1 MIQVRGLS
9 KSYGTVEALRSVS
22 FDVADGEIVGLLGP
36 NGAGKTTLIKAL
48 TGYLEPDS
56 GYATVGGVDVIAD
69 PRRVQAEIGYLPEN
83 TPLYPE
89 LTVQAYLQLMAD
101 LRLVP
106 QDRQAKQ
113 IAQAV
118 DATGLTGRLT
128 QPIGQLS
135 KGLRQRV
142 GLAQAILHRPQLL
155 ILDEPTIGLDPTQIV
170 TIRDLIRRLSGN
182 STVLFSTHIL
192 SEVETLCD
200 RAIILIN
207 GQLRADARIA
217 DLAESRG
224 VLLTLD
230 ERVEGGEA
238 ALLQLPGVE
247 AVKVE
252 AIDEG
257 RALYRIAAGDNK
269 ELAPAVFLLSKERDW
284 PVRELR
290 NDTRALESV
299 FNQLALAPS
308 LSTAPDGAAAAGR
321 ERSLEDAPEE
331 LWGSNTM

>member
-1 MIQVRGLS
+1 MIRVQGVF
-9 KSYGTVEALRSVS
+9 KSYGNVEALQAVS
-22 FDVADGEIVGLLGP
+22 FDVDDREIVGLLGP
-36 NGAGKTTLIKAL
+36 NGAGKTTLIKVL

-56 GYATVGGVDVIAD
+56 GRVSVGGIDVVAE
-69 PRRVQAEIGYLPEN
+69 PRRVQAQIGYLPEN

-89 LTVQAYLQLMAD
+89 LTVQAYLKLMAD

-106 QDRQAKQ
+106 PDRQIKQ
-113 IAQAV
+113 IEQAAE
-118 DATGLTGRLT
+118 ATGLSYRLT
-128 QPIGQLS
+128 QPIGELS
-135 KGLRQRV
+135 KGFRQRL
-142 GLAQAILHRPQLL
+142 GLAQAILHSPRLL

-170 TIRDLIRRLSGN
+170 TIRDLIRRLSRN

-224 VLLTLD
+224 VLLTLHAT
-230 ERVEGGEA
+230 VEGGEA

-247 AVKVE
+247 DVE
-252 AIDEG
+252 VETDIDG

-269 ELAPAVFLLSKERDW
+269 DLAPAVFRLAKELDW
-284 PVRELR
+284 QVRELR
-290 NDTRALESV
+290 NDTRPLEAF
-299 FNQLALAPS
+299 FNELALPQSKSAAPN
-308 LSTAPDGAAAAGR
+308 GAAA
-321 ERSLEDAPEE
+321 
-331 LWGSNTM
+331 NTTPQSHPAATQN

>member
-1 MIQVRGLS
+1 MIQVQDLS
-9 KSYGTVEALRSVS
+9 KSYGTVEALRGVS
-22 FDVADGEIVGLLGP
+22 FDVANGEIVGLLGP
-36 NGAGKTTLIKAL
+36 NGAGKTTLMKML

-56 GYATVGGVDVIAD
+56 GYVSVGGIDVITD
-69 PRRVQAEIGYLPEN
+69 PRRVQSEIGYLPEN

-89 LTVQAYLQLMAD
+89 LTVQAYLKLMAD

-106 QDRQAKQ
+106 PGRQAKQ
-113 IAQAV
+113 IAQSA
-118 DATGLTGRLT
+118 AETGLTGRLT
-128 QPIGQLS
+128 QPIGELS
-135 KGLRQRV
+135 KGFRQRV
-142 GLAQAILHRPQLL
+142 GLAQAILHRPRLL

-170 TIRDLIRRLSGN
+170 TIRDLIRRLAGS

-224 VLLTLD
+224 VLLTL
-230 ERVEGGEA
+230 EARVDGGEA

-252 AIDEG
+252 AMNDG
-257 RALYRIAAGDNK
+257 RALYRIAAKDNK
-269 ELAPAVFLLSKERDW
+269 ELAPAVFRLAKERDW
-284 PVRELR
+284 PVRELQ

-299 FNQLALAPS
+299 FNELALAPS
-308 LSTAPDGAAAAGR
+308 QAMSPDGALAAGPLRSR
-321 ERSLEDAPEE
+321 EAAPED
-331 LWGSNTM
+331 

>member
-1 MIQVRGLS
+1 MIHVHGVS
-9 KSYGTVEALRSVS
+9 KSYGNVEALKAVS
-22 FDVADGEIVGLLGP
+22 FDVDDGEIVGLLGP

-56 GYATVGGVDVIAD
+56 GRVCVGGIDVVAD
-69 PRRVQAEIGYLPEN
+69 PRRVQAQIGYLPEN

-89 LTVQAYLQLMAD
+89 LTVQAYLKLMAD

-106 QDRQAKQ
+106 PDRQMKQ
-113 IAQAV
+113 IEQAAE
-118 DATGLTGRLT
+118 ATGLSDRLT
-128 QPIGQLS
+128 QPIGELS
-135 KGLRQRV
+135 KGFRQRL
-142 GLAQAILHRPQLL
+142 GLAQAILHSPRLL

-170 TIRDLIRRLSGN
+170 TIRDLIRRLSRN

-207 GQLRADARIA
+207 GHLRADARIA

-230 ERVEGGEA
+230 VTVEGCEV

-247 AVKVE
+247 AVEVE
-252 AIDEG
+252 ATIDG
-257 RALYRIAAGDNK
+257 PALYRITAADNK
-269 ELAPAVFLLSKERDW
+269 DLAPAVFRLAKERDW

-290 NDTRALESV
+290 NDTRPLEAV
-299 FNQLALAPS
+299 FNELALPQSKPAAPN
-308 LSTAPDGAAAAGR
+308 GA
-321 ERSLEDAPEE
+321 DAETTPQTHPAE
-331 LWGSNTM
+331 T

>member
-1 MIQVRGLS
+1 MIQAHGVS
-9 KSYGTVEALRSVS
+9 KSYGNVEALQAVS
-22 FDVADGEIVGLLGP
+22 FDVDDREIVGLLGP
-36 NGAGKTTLIKAL
+36 NGAGKTTLIKVL
-48 TGYLEPDS
+48 TGFLEPDS
-56 GYATVGGVDVIAD
+56 GRASVGGIDVVAE
-69 PRRVQAEIGYLPEN
+69 PRRVQAQIGYLPEN

-89 LTVQAYLQLMAD
+89 LTVQAYLKLMAD

-106 QDRQAKQ
+106 PDRQMKQ
-113 IAQAV
+113 IEQA
-118 DATGLTGRLT
+118 AESTGLSDRLT
-128 QPIGQLS
+128 QPIGELS
-135 KGLRQRV
+135 KGFRQRL
-142 GLAQAILHRPQLL
+142 GLAQAILHSPRLL

-170 TIRDLIRRLSGN
+170 TIRDLIRRLSKH

-217 DLAESRG
+217 DLAQSHG

-230 ERVEGGEA
+230 ETVEGADA

-247 AVKVE
+247 AVEIE
-252 AIDEG
+252 ADIDG

-269 ELAPAVFLLSKERDW
+269 DLAPAVFRLAKERDW

-290 NDTRALESV
+290 NDTRPLEAV
-299 FNQLALAPS
+299 FNELALTPPSSNAPVGTDVTS
-308 LSTAPDGAAAAGR
+308 PQHNDPVENVG
-321 ERSLEDAPEE
+321 
-331 LWGSNTM
+331 

>member
-1 MIQVRGLS
+1 MIHVHGLS
-9 KSYGTVEALRSVS
+9 KSYGNVEALQTVS
-22 FDVADGEIVGLLGP
+22 FDVDDGEIVGLLGP

-56 GYATVGGVDVIAD
+56 GRVSVGGIDVVAD
-69 PRRVQAEIGYLPEN
+69 PRRVQAQIGYLPEN

-89 LTVQAYLQLMAD
+89 LTVQAYLKLMAD

-106 QDRQAKQ
+106 PDRQMKQ
-113 IAQAV
+113 IDQAAE
-118 DATGLTGRLT
+118 ATGLSDRLT
-128 QPIGQLS
+128 QPIGELS
-135 KGLRQRV
+135 KGFRQRL
-142 GLAQAILHRPQLL
+142 GLAQAILHSPRLL

-170 TIRDLIRRLSGN
+170 TIRDLIRRLSRN

-207 GQLRADARIA
+207 GHLRADARIA

-230 ERVEGGEA
+230 VTVEGCEV

-247 AVKVE
+247 AVEVE
-252 AIDEG
+252 ATIDG
-257 RALYRIAAGDNK
+257 RALYRMTAADNK
-269 ELAPAVFLLSKERDW
+269 DLAPAVFRLAKERDW

-290 NDTRALESV
+290 NDTRPLEAV
-299 FNQLALAPS
+299 FNELALPKSKPAAPN
-308 LSTAPDGAAAAGR
+308 GAAAETTPQTHPA
-321 ERSLEDAPEE
+321 E
-331 LWGSNTM
+331 T

>member
-1 MIQVRGLS
+1 MIQAHGVS
-9 KSYGTVEALRSVS
+9 KSYGNVEALQAVS
-22 FDVADGEIVGLLGP
+22 FDVDDREIVGLLGP
-36 NGAGKTTLIKAL
+36 NGAGKTTLIKVL

-56 GYATVGGVDVIAD
+56 GRVSVGGIDVVAE
-69 PRRVQAEIGYLPEN
+69 PRRVQAQIGYLPEN

-89 LTVQAYLQLMAD
+89 LTVQAYLKLMAD

-106 QDRQAKQ
+106 PDRQMKQ
-113 IAQAV
+113 IEQA
-118 DATGLTGRLT
+118 AESTGLSDRLT
-128 QPIGQLS
+128 QPIGELS
-135 KGLRQRV
+135 KGFRQRL
-142 GLAQAILHRPQLL
+142 GLAQAILHSPRLL

-170 TIRDLIRRLSGN
+170 TIRDLIRRLSRN

-217 DLAESRG
+217 DLAQSRG

-230 ERVEGGEA
+230 ATVEGADA

-247 AVKVE
+247 AVEIE
-252 AIDEG
+252 ADIDG

-269 ELAPAVFLLSKERDW
+269 DLAPAVFRLAKERDW

-290 NDTRALESV
+290 NDTRPLEAV
-299 FNQLALAPS
+299 FNELALTP
-308 LSTAPDGAAAAGR
+308 L
-321 ERSLEDAPEE
+321 
-331 LWGSNTM
+331 